1 MGHYAKISY
10 LRSMLQGKTAL
21 ITGASRGI
29 GKGIAEVFAKNG
41 CNIAFT
47 YASSIEKAMAFE
59 QELKGL
65 YGVKV
70 KGYQSDA
77 ANFNQ
82 SMALA
87 ETVIADFG
95 KIDCLINN
103 AGITRDTLM
112 LRMTEEQWDDVINI
126 NLKSAFNLTKA
137 FLKHFLGNR
146 AGSIINMTSVV
157 GVMGNAG
164 QANYAASKAGM
175 IGFTKSIA
183 KELGSRNVRCNA
195 VAPGFIETEMTHA
208 LDENVRKQWAESIPL
223 KRGGSP
229 EDVANVCLFLAS
241 DMSGYVT
248 GQTLSV
254 CGGMLM

>member
-1 MGHYAKISY
+1 MGHFAKISY

-29 GKGIAEVFAKNG
+29 GKGIAEIFAKNG

-47 YASSIEKAMAFE
+47 FASSVEKARAFE
-59 QELKGL
+59 QELTSL

-77 ANFNQ
+77 ANFEQ

-103 AGITRDTLM
+103 AGITRDTLI
-112 LRMTEEQWDDVINI
+112 LRMTEEQWDDVINT

-208 LDENVRKQWAESIPL
+208 LDENVRKQWAETIPL
-223 KRGGSP
+223 KRGGTP

-241 DMSGYVT
+241 DMSAYVT

-254 CGGMLM
+254 CGGMLI